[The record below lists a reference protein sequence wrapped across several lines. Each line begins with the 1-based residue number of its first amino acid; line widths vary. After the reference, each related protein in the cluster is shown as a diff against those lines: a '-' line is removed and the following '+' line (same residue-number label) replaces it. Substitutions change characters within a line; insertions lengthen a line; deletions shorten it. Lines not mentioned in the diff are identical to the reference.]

1 MMPASGNGPCSLIR
15 YRMRFIRWLSYAC
28 LSYRLTYDA
37 SKWQRASVKCQEVSR
52 QLYLLELD
60 VC

>member
-1 MMPASGNGPCSLIR
+1 MLPASGDGPYSHIR
-15 YRMRFIRWLSYAC
+15 YRMHLIRWLSYAW

-37 SKWQRASVKCQEVSR
+37 SKWQWASVKCQEVSR
-52 QLYLLELD
+52 QQYLLELD